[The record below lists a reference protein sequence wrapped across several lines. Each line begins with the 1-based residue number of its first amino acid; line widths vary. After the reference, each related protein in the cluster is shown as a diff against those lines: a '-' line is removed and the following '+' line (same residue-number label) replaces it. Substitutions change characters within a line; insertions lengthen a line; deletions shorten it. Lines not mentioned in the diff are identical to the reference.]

1 MEYFKGR
8 IELDGVVIAERVVG
22 LLQIRTDGA
31 GRKRWQGSFDAG
43 GDYNLRSLGTYR
55 LVLDDGRSGKILFGD
70 LQPLYGR
77 VVFVGSG
84 PLP

>member
-1 MEYFKGR
+1 MEYSKGK
-8 IELDGVVIAERVVG
+8 IELDGEVIAERVVG

-43 GDYNLRSLGTYR
+43 GDYSLRSLGTYR
-55 LVLDDGRSGKILFGD
+55 LVMDDGRSGEILFGD
-70 LQPLYGR
+70 VQPIDGR

-84 PLP
+84 PLA